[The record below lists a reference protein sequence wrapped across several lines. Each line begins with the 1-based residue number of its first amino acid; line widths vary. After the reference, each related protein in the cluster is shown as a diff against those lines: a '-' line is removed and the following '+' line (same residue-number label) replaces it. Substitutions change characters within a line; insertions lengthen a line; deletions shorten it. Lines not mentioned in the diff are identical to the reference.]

1 MMIELELATNEISGT
16 NDEISGELTIATTHG
31 YASTVLFPHLC
42 NFSLLYPEIT
52 LHVMCDD
59 MDLDLIK
66 KEADVAVRPYDIK
79 TSELEHIFLHERKL
93 QLFASQEY
101 IDKMGIPEKTEDL
114 DFHRLIVFEN
124 PNATAPFANNTWN
137 LTLGMIDGQ
146 KRKPFMTVNS
156 AECLAHAAE
165 QGIGIIACSHDSLL
179 LKKYALKRVLPTIE
193 GQPTKMYYVYPK
205 SIRNL
210 STVGLLGNYLKNAL
224 SFPQNITN

>member
-1 MMIELELATNEISGT
+1 MGSSQGFLLERSITRA
-16 NDEISGELTIATTHG
+16 AQ
-31 YASTVLFPHLC
+31 HLRMFQPLVTR
-42 NFSLLYPEIT
+42 NIPQ
-52 LHVMCDD
+52 
-59 MDLDLIK
+59 
-66 KEADVAVRPYDIK
+66 
-79 TSELEHIFLHERKL
+79 LEHQIK
-93 QLFASQEY
+93 AK
-101 IDKMGIPEKTEDL
+101 D
-114 DFHRLIVFEN
+114 
-124 PNATAPFANNTWN
+124 
-137 LTLGMIDGQ
+137 MIDGQ